1 MEEKSTSVF
10 KVGLTNGIIL
20 GLALIIYSVLLY
32 VLDLNLNKYLG
43 NVSFLIMIAII
54 VYGTISYRKN
64 TLNGI
69 MSYGQ
74 ALGLATIIIVFG
86 VFLSSIYEY
95 IFITIIDPGHLDKV
109 LAAAEEQ
116 LLQQGLSD
124 DQIEMALSIQK
135 KMMKPVIV
143 SIMAFIGTVII
154 GFIISLITSAFL
166 KKEGDPYQ
174 AAMQD
179 IEE

>member
-1 MEEKSTSVF
+1 MEEKSTSPF
-10 KVGLTNGIIL
+10 KAGLTNGIIL

-43 NVSFLIMIAII
+43 WVSYIIMIAII
-54 VYGTISYRKN
+54 IYATNAYRKN
-64 TLNGI
+64 TLNGN

-86 VFLSSIYEY
+86 ALLSSIYEY
-95 IFITIIDPGHLDKV
+95 IFITIIDPGYMDKV

-124 DQIEMALSIQK
+124 DQIEMGLSVQR
-135 KMMKPVIV
+135 KMMQPFVV
-143 SIMAFIGTVII
+143 SILNFFGTVFI

-174 AAMQD
+174 EAMQD

>member
-20 GLALIIYSVLLY
+20 GLALIIYSALLY

-43 NVSFLIMIAII
+43 NVSFLIMIAVII
-54 VYGTISYRKN
+54 YGTISYRTN
-64 TLNGI
+64 TLNGN

-74 ALGLATIIIVFG
+74 ALGLAIIIIVFG
-86 VFLSSIYEY
+86 ALLSSIYEY

-135 KMMKPVIV
+135 KMMKPFIV
-143 SIMAFIGTVII
+143 SIIAFFGMVFI

-166 KKEGDPYQ
+166 KKEVDPYQ